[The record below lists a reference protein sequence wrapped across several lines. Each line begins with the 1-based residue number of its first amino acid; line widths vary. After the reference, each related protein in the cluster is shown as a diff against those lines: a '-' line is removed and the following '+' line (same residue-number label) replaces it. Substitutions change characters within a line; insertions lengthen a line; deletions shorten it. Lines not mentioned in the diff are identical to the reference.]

1 MEENAF
7 KTIGVF
13 NPKGGVGKTSM
24 LASIGFE
31 LSKHGKTLIID
42 GDPQGSI
49 SYILLD
55 RNYERYSEEQKD
67 LLHLFKDGLEV
78 KECIIKAREEAE
90 EFKGLDIIIPGNKK
104 DFRSYISSTYQT
116 EGVEKTIRE
125 IFDEAKNLGYNYVLY
140 DLPGHLGYYE
150 RSIIAWLTC
159 LMPITEAED
168 LSKIELDSFLKESRK
183 IQIQFNGSGRIN
195 QNLIIN
201 KVVKG
206 NKVHEHS
213 IQVFEKNMPF
223 FTKHIFYQSKNISS
237 SISQHL
243 CVQEYQKNCPTSQ
256 TLATLI
262 KNIIEEK

>member
-1 MEENAF
+1 
-7 KTIGVF
+7 
-13 NPKGGVGKTSM
+13 
-24 LASIGFE
+24 
-31 LSKHGKTLIID
+31 
-42 GDPQGSI
+42 
-49 SYILLD
+49 
-55 RNYERYSEEQKD
+55 
-67 LLHLFKDGLEV
+67 
-78 KECIIKAREEAE
+78 
-90 EFKGLDIIIPGNKK
+90 
-104 DFRSYISSTYQT
+104 
-116 EGVEKTIRE
+116 
-125 IFDEAKNLGYNYVLY
+125 
-140 DLPGHLGYYE
+140 
-150 RSIIAWLTC
+150 
-159 LMPITEAED
+159 MPITEAED

-183 IQIQFNGSGRIN
+183 IQIQFNGSGKIN

-243 CVQEYQKNCPTSQ
+243 CVQEYQKNCSTSQ

>member
-1 MEENAF
+1 MEENIF

-55 RNYERYSEEQKD
+55 KNYERYSEEEKD
-67 LLHLFKDGLEV
+67 LLHLFKDGINV
-78 KECIIKAREEAE
+78 KDCIIKSRDAADEI
-90 EFKGLDIIIPGNKK
+90 KGIDVIIPGNKK

-125 IFDEAKNLGYNYVLY
+125 IFEEARELGYQFVLY

-150 RSIIAWLTC
+150 RSIIAWLS
-159 LMPITEAED
+159 LIPITEAED

-183 IQIQFNGSGRIN
+183 IQIQFNGSGKID

-213 IQVFEKNMPF
+213 IQVFEKSMPF
-223 FTKHIFYQSKNISS
+223 FKKHIFYQSKIISS

-256 TLATLI
+256 TLAALI
-262 KNIIEEK
+262 KNIIEEN